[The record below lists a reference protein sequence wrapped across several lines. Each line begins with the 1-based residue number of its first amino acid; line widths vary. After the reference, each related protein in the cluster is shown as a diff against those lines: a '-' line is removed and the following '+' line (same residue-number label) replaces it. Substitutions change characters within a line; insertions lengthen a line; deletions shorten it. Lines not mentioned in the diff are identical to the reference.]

1 MVTRVEMQQE
11 DWASDNNNNNN
22 NNNNAPAA
30 AVVVRA
36 RHQKHQADENSSP
49 ALLGLRGQRMMMPA
63 ESEPA
68 RVAGV
73 SNKHLKHQSCN
84 TESSSGNGDVTN
96 KVEPLI
102 VFDWDDT
109 MLTSSWIQV
118 NDLLQAGS
126 YDELPLEVRRD
137 LAQLERSVAKCFKNA
152 RRLGTVI
159 IITNAESGWVELS
172 AARFF
177 VNVLPLLEGVPVISA
192 RSLFE
197 SQFPGS
203 PLCWKSAAF
212 AYMMHDHFL
221 ERPQWMQK
229 KVVSIG
235 DSNEEKVAMRIA
247 SGQHGTMEAKS
258 VKFIT
263 GPDPEALACQLDFV
277 TKHLA
282 SVLSSNSDVDIV
294 LDASMIHGSYSLP
307 LHSRGVYDDV
317 HQQPQQQHQQ
327 VPLAAN
333 PRPSSTS
340 SSSSSSTSSSDDVA
354 AAAAAT
360 NPCCTASTSTA
371 MRAQSPSAATASS
384 TPPSSSSSTVS
395 SSSSTTSGSA
405 RDAAGG
411 DGVAVA
417 SRGRSSSMGSG
428 GDRVERPTARS
439 PSSSLQQDPSSSPQ
453 QYLALKRRASSSPIP
468 IPPAAANAGGHHG
481 RGRGGSATGGGGT
494 PRSVEGGG
502 DCVQPFPP
510 SQPEDVGGAL
520 SSSLSSSCATA
531 KMTPSSAN
539 GSSSGEGKAAM
550 PPARTWFYRG
560 RARNGS
566 GGGRGAEG
574 RSAYGGGF
582 PCQVD
587 GGSRPRGRGGDDGG
601 AVGRRIKGVKSAEG
615 SAVAGAETKAVVAS
629 EKGDAAGGSGGMF
642 GVVKAVGGSVAP
654 DAGAE

>member
-1 MVTRVEMQQE
+1 MQQE
-11 DWASDNNNNNN
+11 DWAAGNNNNNT
-22 NNNNAPAA
+22 NAPAA
-30 AVVVRA
+30 AVMVRA
-36 RHQKHQADENSSP
+36 QHQKQQTDENLSP
-49 ALLGLRGQRMMMPA
+49 ALLGLRGQRMMMPGA
-63 ESEPA
+63 DSEPA
-68 RVAGV
+68 RVAGG
-73 SNKHLKHQSCN
+73 NKHIKHQSCN
-84 TESSSGNGDVTN
+84 NNNSDSSSGNGDLNN

-126 YDELPLEVRRD
+126 YDELPQEVRRD
-137 LAQLERSVAKCFKNA
+137 LAQLERSVVKCLKNA

-247 SGQHGTMEAKS
+247 SGQHGTMAAKS

-282 SVLSSNSDVDIV
+282 SVLSSNSDMDIV

-307 LHSRGVYDDV
+307 LHSRGVYDDL
-317 HQQPQQQHQQ
+317 HQHQHQQ
-327 VPLAAN
+327 LPLAAS
-333 PRPSSTS
+333 PRPS
-340 SSSSSSTSSSDDVA
+340 SSSSSSSSSYGA
-354 AAAAAT
+354 PAAAT

-371 MRAQSPSAATASS
+371 TRAQSSSAATASS
-384 TPPSSSSSTVS
+384 TPSSSSSTVS
-395 SSSSTTSGSA
+395 SSSTTSGST
-405 RDAAGG
+405 RDAGG
-411 DGVAVA
+411 GGVVAVA

-428 GDRVERPTARS
+428 CDRVERPTARS
-439 PSSSLQQDPSSSPQ
+439 SSSSFRQDPSSSPQ

-468 IPPAAANAGGHHG
+468 IPPAANANANAGGHHG

-510 SQPEDVGGAL
+510 SQPEDVGGPL
-520 SSSLSSSCATA
+520 SSASSSSSSCATA
-531 KMTPSSAN
+531 TMTPPSAN
-539 GSSSGEGKAAM
+539 GSSSGEGEAVMA
-550 PPARTWFYRG
+550 PAGARFYRG
-560 RARNGS
+560 RARNGG

-587 GGSRPRGRGGDDGG
+587 GGSRPRGREGDGG
-601 AVGRRIKGVKSAEG
+601 GGVVGRRIKGVKSGEG
-615 SAVAGAETKAVVAS
+615 PAVAGAETKAA
-629 EKGDAAGGSGGMF
+629 GDSGCVF
-642 GVVKAVGGSVAP
+642 GVVEAVGGCLAP

>member
-1 MVTRVEMQQE
+1 M
-11 DWASDNNNNNN
+11 
-22 NNNNAPAA
+22 
-30 AVVVRA
+30 VRA
-36 RHQKHQADENSSP
+36 QHQKQQTDENLSP
-49 ALLGLRGQRMMMPA
+49 ALLGLHGQRIMMPGA
-63 ESEPA
+63 DSEPA
-68 RVAGV
+68 RVAGGN
-73 SNKHLKHQSCN
+73 NKHKHQSCN
-84 TESSSGNGDVTN
+84 NNNNSDSSSGNGDLNN

-137 LAQLERSVAKCFKNA
+137 LAQLERSVVKCLKNA

-247 SGQHGTMEAKS
+247 SGQHGTMAAKS

-307 LHSRGVYDDV
+307 LHSRGVYDDL
-317 HQQPQQQHQQ
+317 HQQQPQQQHQQ
-327 VPLAAN
+327 LPLAAS
-333 PRPSSTS
+333 PRPSCS
-340 SSSSSSTSSSDDVA
+340 SPSSSSSTSSSSSYGA
-354 AAAAAT
+354 PAAAT
-360 NPCCTASTSTA
+360 NPCCTASASTA
-371 MRAQSPSAATASS
+371 TRAQSPSAATAFS
-384 TPPSSSSSTVS
+384 TPSSSSSPSTVS
-395 SSSSTTSGSA
+395 SSSTTFGSTRGA
-405 RDAAGG
+405 CGG
-411 DGVAVA
+411 GVVAVA
-417 SRGRSSSMGSG
+417 GRGRSSSMGNG
-428 GDRVERPTARS
+428 CDRVERPTARS
-439 PSSSLQQDPSSSPQ
+439 SSSSFRRDPSSSRQ

-468 IPPAAANAGGHHG
+468 IPPAANANANAGGHHG

-510 SQPEDVGGAL
+510 SQPEDVGGPL
-520 SSSLSSSCATA
+520 SSAPSSSSSCAWAT
-531 KMTPSSAN
+531 MTPPSAN
-539 GSSSGEGKAAM
+539 GSSSGEGEAIMA
-550 PPARTWFYRG
+550 PAGARFYRG
-560 RARNGS
+560 RARNGG

-587 GGSRPRGRGGDDGG
+587 GGSRPRGRGGDGG
-601 AVGRRIKGVKSAEG
+601 GGVVGRRIKGVKSGEG
-615 SAVAGAETKAVVAS
+615 SAVAGAGTKAAVAVAVAS
-629 EKGDAAGGSGGMF
+629 EKGKAAGDSGCVF
-642 GVVKAVGGSVAP
+642 GVVEAVGGCLAP

>member
-1 MVTRVEMQQE
+1 MVTKVEMQE
-11 DWASDNNNNNN
+11 DWAGNDN

-30 AVVVRA
+30 AVMVRA
-36 RHQKHQADENSSP
+36 QHRKYQADENSSP
-49 ALLGLRGQRMMMPA
+49 TLLGLRSQRMMMPA
-63 ESEPA
+63 DSEPV

-73 SNKHLKHQSCN
+73 SNKHAKHQSCN
-84 TESSSGNGDVTN
+84 NNSDSSSGNGDLN

-137 LAQLERSVAKCFKNA
+137 LAQLERSVVKCLKNA

-247 SGQHGTMEAKS
+247 SGQHGTMAAKS

-307 LHSRGVYDDV
+307 LHSRGVYDDL

-327 VPLAAN
+327 APLAAN
-333 PRPSSTS
+333 PRPS
-340 SSSSSSTSSSDDVA
+340 SSSSSSTSSSYGVPA
-354 AAAAAT
+354 AATAT
-360 NPCCTASTSTA
+360 NPCCTSSTSTA
-371 MRAQSPSAATASS
+371 TRAQSPSSATASS
-384 TPPSSSSSTVS
+384 TPPSSSSSSSVS
-395 SSSSTTSGSA
+395 SSSTMSGST

-411 DGVAVA
+411 DDAAVP

-428 GDRVERPTARS
+428 GDRFKRPTARS
-439 PSSSLQQDPSSSPQ
+439 SSSSLRQDPSSSPQ

-510 SQPEDVGGAL
+510 SQPEDVGGPL
-520 SSSLSSSCATA
+520 SSSSSSSCATA
-531 KMTPSSAN
+531 TMTPPSAN
-539 GSSSGEGKAAM
+539 GSSSGEGEAVMAPAAR
-550 PPARTWFYRG
+550 AGTQFYRG
-560 RARNGS
+560 RARNGG

-587 GGSRPRGRGGDDGG
+587 GGSRPRGRSGDDGG
-601 AVGRRIKGVKSAEG
+601 AVGRRIKGVKSGEG
-615 SAVAGAETKAVVAS
+615 FAVVGAETRAVVAW
-629 EKGDAAGGSGGMF
+629 EKGEAAGGSGGMF
-642 GVVKAVGGSVAP
+642 GVVEAVGGSLAP